1 MAGSQKRS
9 APSPPCPVPRPTCG
23 RCPALG
29 SGHPGAG
36 CQLVLK
42 QLLVEAIFRGVT
54 THQEQRQASAGSKG
68 VTSNCWQL
76 HGLRGLGDEEWR
88 SRGWGAEVS
97 GHLVGRSKA
106 QSSPNSP

>member
-9 APSPPCPVPRPTCG
+9 TPSPPRPVPRPTCG
-23 RCPALG
+23 RCPTLG

-76 HGLRGLGDEEWR
+76 HGLRGLGDEGWR
-88 SRGWGAEVS
+88 SRGWGAEVR